1 MRRDPVLCR
10 KIVCVGRNYRS
21 HVAEMKADEPSE
33 PVLFLKPP
41 SSLIRNGGPIL
52 LPKDIG
58 RVDHEAEL
66 ALIIGK
72 GGKGIRVEDALGHI
86 GQLAVF
92 NDVTARDMQSTA
104 KAKGLPWALSKGI
117 DTFSP
122 MSDPRPSGEVDDLQ
136 DLDIEL
142 RVNGVTRQRGD
153 TSQMIFGVPELIAYI
168 SRWMRLDEGDI
179 IATGTPEGVGP
190 IRPGDMVEIDISEV
204 GRLSNP
210 VRSL

>member
-1 MRRDPVLCR
+1 MLCR

-21 HVAEMKADEPSE
+21 HVAEMKADVPSE

-41 SSLIRNGGPIL
+41 SSLIGNGEPIL

-66 ALIIGK
+66 AVIIGK
-72 GGKGIRVEDALGHI
+72 GGKGIRAEDALGHV
-86 GQLAVF
+86 GQLSVF
-92 NDVTARDMQSTA
+92 NDVTGRDMQSAA
-104 KAKGLPWALSKGI
+104 KAKGLPWTLSKGI

-136 DLDIEL
+136 GLDIEL
-142 RVNGVTRQRGD
+142 RVNGVARQRGN
-153 TSQMIFGVPELIAYI
+153 TSEMIFGVAELIAYI
-168 SRWMRLDEGDI
+168 SRWMKIEEGDI

-190 IRPGDMVEIDISEV
+190 IRPGDTVEIEISEV

>member
-1 MRRDPVLCR
+1 
-10 KIVCVGRNYRS
+10 
-21 HVAEMKADEPSE
+21 MKADEPSE

-72 GGKGIRVEDALGHI
+72 GGKGIRVEGALGHI

-153 TSQMIFGVPELIAYI
+153 TSQMIFGVPELVAYI